1 MELTAAEIA
10 AATDGRIAMGD
21 PRTRATSFTID
32 SRLVEPGGC
41 FIALRGARDGHEFV
55 ADAFARGAA
64 IAIVEQV
71 PSDPSVTAATRDDSI
86 AGATVVQVPDGMV
99 ALTALAHLARERLD
113 GAAIVAITGSAG
125 KTATKDLTAAAL
137 ARTHSVHASPGS
149 FNNEAGLPLTLLG
162 APADVDV
169 VVAEMGAR
177 FEGNIAHLAAI
188 ARPTVGVVTHI
199 GLAHAETLG
208 GREGIARVKGELL
221 DALPADA
228 LAVLNDDC
236 DATPALQAQTR
247 ARVLRVGRRP
257 SADVQVTD
265 VTLDDELRAHFR
277 LESPWGAAVIALTVR
292 GEHQVDN
299 AAQAATVALSL
310 GAPIAE
316 VAAGLGDARGADH
329 RMEIFRTA
337 DGVLVLDD
345 AYNSSPTSAA
355 AAVRSLARLPVSGR
369 RVAVLGEMLELGE
382 QSDAEHAALGALA
395 AASGIDLLVAVG
407 TRAESMV
414 EGARGSGLTVL
425 TVADPAA
432 APGVVAGEVRI
443 GDAVLVK
450 ASRAI
455 GLERVAEALARRGA
469 AA

>member
-10 AATDGRIAMGD
+10 EATAGRVAMGN
-21 PRTRATSFTID
+21 PALRATSFTID
-32 SRLVEPGGC
+32 SRLVEPGAC
-41 FIALRGARDGHEFV
+41 FVALHGARDGHEFV
-55 ADAFARGAA
+55 VDALARGAT
-64 IAIVEQV
+64 IAIVENV
-71 PSDPSVTAATRDDSI
+71 PAAPTADASITDS
-86 AGATVVQVPDGMV
+86 AVVQVPDCMI

-125 KTATKDLTAAAL
+125 KTSTKDLTAAAV
-137 ARTHSVHASPGS
+137 ARARSVHASPGS

-162 APADVDV
+162 APGDVDV

-177 FEGNIAHLAAI
+177 FAGNITHLAEI
-188 ARPTVGVVTHI
+188 ARPTIGVVTHI
-199 GLAHAETLG
+199 GLAHAEHLG
-208 GREGIARVKGELL
+208 GRDGIASVKGELL
-221 DALPADA
+221 DALAADA
-228 LAVLNDDC
+228 LAILNDDC
-236 DATPALQAQTR
+236 DATPALQARTK
-247 ARVLRVGRRP
+247 ARVLRVGRQP
-257 SADVQVTD
+257 SADVQVSD
-265 VTLDDELRAHFR
+265 VVLDEELRARFR
-277 LESPWGAAVIALTVR
+277 LESPWGVAVIALTVR
-292 GEHQVDN
+292 GEQQVDN

-310 GAPIAE
+310 GVPIAE
-316 VAAGLGDARGADH
+316 VAAGLGDARGAGH

-382 QSDAEHAALGALA
+382 QSDTEHAALGALA
-395 AASGIDLLVAVG
+395 AAQGIDLLVAVG
-407 TRAESMV
+407 TRAASMA
-414 EGARGSGLTVL
+414 EGARGSALTVL

-432 APGVVAGEVRI
+432 AAGVVAGEVRV

>member
-10 AATDGRIAMGD
+10 EATAGRITLGEAA
-21 PRTRATSFTID
+21 TRATSFTID
-32 SRLVEPGGC
+32 SRLVEPGAC
-41 FIALRGARDGHEFV
+41 FVAVHGARDGHQFV
-55 ADAFARGAA
+55 GDAFARGAA
-64 IAIVEQV
+64 IAIVEHDPDPHPDQAV
-71 PSDPSVTAATRDDSI
+71 KGAPST
-86 AGATVVQVPDGMV
+86 GATVVQVADSIE
-99 ALTALAHLARERLD
+99 ALTALAHVARQRLD
-113 GAAIVAITGSAG
+113 GASIVAITGSAG

-137 ARTHSVHASPGS
+137 ARTHTVHASPGS
-149 FNNEAGLPLTLLG
+149 FNNESGLPLTLLG

-177 FEGNIAHLAAI
+177 FAGNIADLAEI
-188 ARPTVGVVTHI
+188 ARPTIGVITHI
-199 GLAHAETLG
+199 GLAHAEHLG

-221 DALPADA
+221 DALAADA
-228 LAVLNDDC
+228 LAILNDDC
-236 DATPALQAQTR
+236 DATPALQARTQ
-247 ARVLRVGRRP
+247 ARVLRVGRT
-257 SADVQVTD
+257 SNADVQVAD
-265 VTLDDELRAHFR
+265 VTLDDELRARFR
-277 LESPWGAAVIALTVR
+277 IESPWGSAVISLAVR
-292 GEHQVDN
+292 GEHQADN

-310 GAPIAE
+310 GVPIAA

-355 AAVRSLARLPVSGR
+355 AAVRSLARLPVAGR

-407 TRAESMV
+407 SRAQAMV
-414 EGARGSGLTVL
+414 DGARGSGLAVL
-425 TVADPAA
+425 TVTDPAA
-432 APGVVAGEVRI
+432 APGVVAGEVHL